1 MELSVIDSQVHAYE
15 CDHPSRPW
23 IGMLHGPSSVTGDE
37 MVAAMDDAGV
47 DRAVLVS
54 PWILYR
60 SDASYACD
68 VYTSHPD
75 RFRVV
80 KPIDPFEDGAAAEVS
95 VWAATPGAVAIRLM
109 PGLTKGFRSDH
120 SGVAAVVAAAA
131 RERLPVCVFS
141 SGRPAVVGELAA
153 LHPDAQFVL
162 DHLGLR
168 QNFVPPPPEDPFAAL
183 ADVLALARYPNIAVK
198 VTGACTLSHRPFPF
212 DDLWEPI
219 NRLVDAFG
227 IQRCMWGTDWTRA
240 VDFASYRESV
250 DAFRDHFPL
259 SPTDR
264 ATLMSRTA
272 EQIFGW

>member
-1 MELSVIDSQVHAYE
+1 
-15 CDHPSRPW
+15 
-23 IGMLHGPSSVTGDE
+23 
-37 MVAAMDDAGV
+37 
-47 DRAVLVS
+47 
-54 PWILYR
+54 
-60 SDASYACD
+60 
-68 VYTSHPD
+68 
-75 RFRVV
+75 
-80 KPIDPFEDGAAAEVS
+80 
-95 VWAATPGAVAIRLM
+95 
-109 PGLTKGFRSDH
+109 
-120 SGVAAVVAAAA
+120 
-131 RERLPVCVFS
+131 
-141 SGRPAVVGELAA
+141 
-153 LHPDAQFVL
+153 
-162 DHLGLR
+162 
-168 QNFVPPPPEDPFAAL
+168 
-183 ADVLALARYPNIAVK
+183 VLALARYPNIAVK